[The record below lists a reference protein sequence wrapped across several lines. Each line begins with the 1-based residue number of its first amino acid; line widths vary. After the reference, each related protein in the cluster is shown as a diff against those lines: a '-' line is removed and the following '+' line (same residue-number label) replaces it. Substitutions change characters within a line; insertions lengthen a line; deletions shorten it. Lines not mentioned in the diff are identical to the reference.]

1 MLSEELKHNYW
12 AKITRTR
19 KSGRISPSVIEKTE
33 EVWKKFDED
42 VVAEA
47 LRIHTSHYPDYKEN
61 YTLGIMRNLQKQK
74 ASGRIVKKKPGFN
87 DFSMQREYDFDEL
100 ERMLLSN

>member
-1 MLSEELKHNYW
+1 
-12 AKITRTR
+12 
-19 KSGRISPSVIEKTE
+19 
-33 EVWKKFDED
+33 
-42 VVAEA
+42 VVSEA
-47 LRIHTSHYPDYKEN
+47 LRIHISHHPDYKEN

-74 ASGRIVKKKPGFN
+74 ASGRNIKKKPKFN